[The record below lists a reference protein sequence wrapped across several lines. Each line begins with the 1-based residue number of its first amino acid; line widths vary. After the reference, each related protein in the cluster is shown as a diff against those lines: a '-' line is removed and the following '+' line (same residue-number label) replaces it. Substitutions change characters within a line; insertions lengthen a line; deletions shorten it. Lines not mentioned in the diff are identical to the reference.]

1 VVTAVPC
8 FARGTMIR
16 TPEGERPVESLLP
29 GDLIETRDHGPQPL
43 RWLGSRTVAATG
55 RFAPV
60 VIEAGTF
67 GLHRRLVVSPQHR
80 ILLTHWMAELMFG
93 EDEVLVAAKDLVND
107 CSVRI
112 VEGGSVDYFHL
123 LFDSHQ
129 IVWSEG
135 LETESFLPG
144 PSVMNEFEED
154 VREEVLALFPEI
166 DPDRATRAT
175 VPRRDCRSRRMRRAR
190 SARGLSAMAWAAIW
204 QDGTEQPLGGFASYR
219 SAEDAPLDALTLF
232 LEVTMPGRRRVP
244 LRLWQG
250 AAGGHRAISIY
261 LDAGRRA
268 ARAPWRDAGRRDGGR
283 VPRARAG
290 ARVAHGAMCA
300 RSE

>member
-1 VVTAVPC
+1 
-8 FARGTMIR
+8 
-16 TPEGERPVESLLP
+16 
-29 GDLIETRDHGPQPL
+29 L
-43 RWLGSRTVAATG
+43 RWLGARTVAATG

-166 DPDRATRAT
+166 DPDSYEGYG
-175 VPRRDCRSRRMRRAR
+175 P
-190 SARGLSAMAWAAIW
+190 SARRSLKAFEARALGAGLSAMAWAAIW
-204 QDGTEQPLGGFASYR
+204 QDGKEQPLGGFASYR
-219 SAEDAPLDALTLF
+219 
-232 LEVTMPGRRRVP
+232 GRKMRRSM
-244 LRLWQG
+244 R
-250 AAGGHRAISIY
+250 
-261 LDAGRRA
+261 
-268 ARAPWRDAGRRDGGR
+268 
-283 VPRARAG
+283 
-290 ARVAHGAMCA
+290 
-300 RSE
+300 